1 MNSKGGE
8 PLNKDQ
14 MAGKWHQLKGSIKKE
29 WGKLTDNDLDQV
41 EGNYETLVGKIQE
54 KYGTSREE
62 IERRLKGLD

>member
-1 MNSKGGE
+1 M
-8 PLNKDQ
+8 NKDQ

-29 WGKLTDNDLDQV
+29 WGKLTDNDLDQA

-62 IERRLKGLD
+62 IKRRLKSLD